1 MLDLIK
7 VEILIQSINLVVKYT
22 LNLRYF
28 DSILTLVKYFLNLSI
43 KNDPEEHFYLPN

>member
-7 VEILIQSINLVVKYT
+7 VEIIIQSINLVVKYT
-22 LNLRYF
+22 P
-28 DSILTLVKYFLNLSI
+28 KYFLNLSI